1 MSSPTF
7 MSVETALALAVSI
20 FVTAREVL
28 AAFVTFGENVN
39 FILISAVAVRPRAVN
54 KDSSRRR
61 ELRAF
66 APGIHRDRALQLNV
80 HPPT

>member
-1 MSSPTF
+1 MSSPAF
-7 MSVETALALAVSI
+7 MSVQTALALAVSI

-54 KDSSRRR
+54 KDSSRR

-66 APGIHRDRALQLNV
+66 APGIHRDRALQPNV